1 MALKKYAKKEDVPAD
16 QQADA
21 IELKDG
27 QWAVSEPDDTSG
39 LQSALD
45 GERAKREAAEN
56 LVKKQAADL
65 RKAEAEKKA
74 ASHGL
79 SAEQLQQIRA
89 EASKDAEDKLAAK
102 EAELVAERTASRTK
116 DIGSAFKSLAGE
128 QKFLGAKLDDLF
140 ALHGSEFDL
149 TDDRKLM
156 VKGKPGIDPKKHME
170 SLAKLRP
177 EWVEG
182 TKAAGGGAG
191 GTSVGNPGT
200 AAMSVEDAMKNPGA
214 LFAAANAAAA

>member
-1 MALKKYAKKEDVPAD
+1 MALKNYAKKDEIPTE
-16 QQADA
+16 QQAGA

-27 QWAVSEPDDTSG
+27 TFAVVEPDDTSG

-45 GERAKREAAEN
+45 TERGKREAAEA
-56 LVKKQAADL
+56 LVKKTAKELTA
-65 RKAEAEKKA
+65 AEAARKA

-79 SAEQLQQIRA
+79 TAEQLQQIRA

-102 EAELVAERTASRTK
+102 EAELIAERTASRTK
-116 DIGSAFKSLAGE
+116 DIGGAFKTLAGE
-128 QKFLGAKLDDLF
+128 QKFLGTKLDDLF
-140 ALHGSEFDL
+140 RLHGDEFDL

-170 SLAKLRP
+170 TLAKSRP

-182 TKAAGGGAG
+182 TKAAGGGAA
-191 GTSVGNPGT
+191 GTTT
-200 AAMSVEDAMKNPGA
+200 AAAGASTLTAEEILKNPSRA
-214 LFAAANAAAA
+214 FETANA